1 MEMTVEKFAEYVI
14 NNLNRATL
22 ANAMNIADKLDNPDY
37 YDFQEFDSYVVKY
50 VGTQDIL
57 NFLGKAKVYKIL
69 SACYDAVKAYNSEF
83 KYNKRMII
91 DDYIINLW
99 SAVNDK

>member
-1 MEMTVEKFAEYVI
+1 MTVEKFAQYVI

-37 YDFQEFDSYVVKY
+37 YDFQEFNNYVMQYLSV
-50 VGTQDIL
+50 QDII
-57 NFLGKAKVYKIL
+57 NFLGKERICKIL
-69 SACYDAVKAYNSEF
+69 TACYDAVKAYNSEF

-91 DDYIINLW
+91 DDYIIKLW

>member
-1 MEMTVEKFAEYVI
+1 MTVEKFAQYVI

-37 YDFQEFDSYVVKY
+37 YNFQEFNNYVLQY
-50 VGTQDIL
+50 LNTQDVV
-57 NFLGKAKVYKIL
+57 NFLGREKTYKIL
-69 SACYDAVKAYNSEF
+69 YACYDAVKAYNSEF

-91 DDYIINLW
+91 DDYIIKLW

>member
-1 MEMTVEKFAEYVI
+1 MSVEKFAQYVI

-37 YDFQEFDSYVVKY
+37 YEFQEFNNYIMQY
-50 VGTQDIL
+50 VGTESIL

-91 DDYIINLW
+91 DDYIIKLW
-99 SAVNDK
+99 CAVNNK

>member
-1 MEMTVEKFAEYVI
+1 MSVEKFAQYVI

-22 ANAMNIADKLDNPDY
+22 ANAMNIADKLDNPNY
-37 YDFQEFDSYVVKY
+37 YDFQEFNNYVIQY
-50 VGTQDIL
+50 VGTESIL
-57 NFLGKAKVYKIL
+57 NFLGKERVYKIL
-69 SACYDAVKAYNSEF
+69 SDCYDSIKAYNSEF

-91 DDYIINLW
+91 DDYIISLW